1 MPNLWQ
7 ISRGLLIGVKPEGAE
22 GDTNNLMSERAI
34 PSKQREATAA
44 NGQEAVIAFLSD
56 PTSYAA
62 TIDRV
67 ERIDTHAAFVFLA
80 GNQAYKIKRA
90 IKLPYLDFST
100 LEKRARVCEREV
112 EINSRTAPE
121 LYLGV
126 IPITRDPDGRLC
138 LGGEGEPVE
147 WAIVMERFD
156 QDCLLDHMAA
166 KGELDLALI
175 AKLAEHIAAFHA
187 AAEPDP
193 DADGVKVIANVV
205 GDTVSTFEAAGDVL
219 PADAV
224 ERYGE
229 AIHGALAG
237 QSDLLRQRA
246 KRGYVRL
253 CHGDLHLRN
262 IVLLQGEP
270 TLFDAIEFDDEMA
283 TIDVLYD
290 LAFLLMD
297 LWHRGLK
304 PHANL
309 LNNLYLARAGEA
321 QDLAGLAA
329 LPLFLSCRAAV
340 RAMVGLHF
348 LPNVAA
354 PDRAE
359 TIQGIQGYFELAGQL
374 LQPEPPR
381 LVAVGGLSGAGKST
395 LGMGLAPG
403 FGAVPGALHL
413 RSDVERKR
421 LFRVKLTDRL
431 GQDAY
436 RPAVNARVYHELN
449 RRAKA
454 ALEAGQSVLVDAVF
468 LRAEER
474 ANLQAVADD
483 LGVPFSGIWLS
494 APEDVLLARVA
505 GREGDASDATPIVVK
520 KQLSLPTGPISWAPV
535 EAGGPPEAVIGRS
548 LNVLEIEN

>member
-1 MPNLWQ
+1 M
-7 ISRGLLIGVKPEGAE
+7 
-22 GDTNNLMSERAI
+22 
-34 PSKQREATAA
+34 
-44 NGQEAVIAFLSD
+44 
-56 PTSYAA
+56 
-62 TIDRV
+62 
-67 ERIDTHAAFVFLA
+67 FLA
-80 GNQAYKIKRA
+80 GDRALKIKRA

-100 LEKRARVCEREV
+100 LEKRRHVCEREV

-121 LYLGV
+121 IYLGV
-126 IPITRDPDGRLC
+126 VPITRGPDGRFA
-138 LGGEGEPVE
+138 LGGEGDVVE
-147 WAIVMERFD
+147 WAVDMKRFG
-156 QDCLLDHMAA
+156 QECLLNHMAE

-175 AKLAEHIAAFHA
+175 ARLAEHIADFHA
-187 AAEPDP
+187 AAEPNL

-219 PADAV
+219 PADAAQH
-224 ERYGE
+224 YGE
-229 AIHGALAG
+229 AIHSVLSD

-246 KRGYVRL
+246 RRGYVRL

-262 IVLLQGEP
+262 IVLLHGEP
-270 TLFDAIEFDDEMA
+270 TLFDAIEFDDKMA

-309 LNNLYLARAGEA
+309 LNNLYLARAGDA

-348 LPNVAA
+348 LPNAA
-354 PDRAE
+354 ASERAE
-359 TIQGIQGYFELAGQL
+359 TIQGIRSYFELAGQML
-374 LQPEPPR
+374 RPEPPR
-381 LVAVGGLSGAGKST
+381 LVAVGGLSGTGKST
-395 LGMGLAPG
+395 LGAALAPH

-421 LFRVKLTDRL
+421 LFRVELTDRL

-454 ALEAGQSVLVDAVF
+454 GLEAGQSVLVDAVF

-474 ANLQAVADD
+474 ASLQAVADE

-494 APEDVLLARVA
+494 APEQVLLERVA
-505 GREGDASDATPIVVK
+505 GRVGDASDATPAVVR
-520 KQLSLPTGPISWAPV
+520 KQLELPSGPISWAPV
-535 EAGGPPEAVIGRS
+535 EAGGSIEAVLAQS
-548 LNVLEIEN
+548 LTTLGIEG